1 MQRGVCRGVF
11 AEGVCRERGAR
22 VVQRWCKGDAKR
34 AVKEI
39 KCLKGGKTGTPKKRT
54 EQETKKQTKKQRS
67 REAEKQRSREPEKQI
82 KKQTDTE
89 ANRAI
94 RH

>member
-1 MQRGVCRGVF
+1 MQRVF
-11 AEGVCRERGAR
+11 AEGVCRERGA
-22 VVQRWCKGDAKR
+22 RWCKGDAKR

-54 EQETKKQTKKQRS
+54 VQETKKQTKKQRS
-67 REAEKQRSREPEKQI
+67 REAEKQI